1 MSAFP
6 IIHKVIVYLDI
17 THAKFRDDPAIRT
30 VNLLFLL
37 VFQGSKCT
45 NSGFVL
51 CKYAQYIPWEAIY
64 MIILI
69 QLGLF
74 QYSMCYGNKREY
86 VLSVV
91 SHERYVIRVTN
102 SLQPPPHRGAPTPP
116 LTSLPILCLSP
127 SICHRVCK
135 IQRFIYIYYTKLV
148 KMVYIGA
155 TRMIQFPLVALYPHQ
170 LLNITVSFV
179 QSKYDQRFGQFVYI
193 PLLGNAVTRLSPVKA
208 INF

>member
-1 MSAFP
+1 M
-6 IIHKVIVYLDI
+6 
-17 THAKFRDDPAIRT
+17 IRQ
-30 VNLLFLL
+30 LELSIFFLL

-91 SHERYVIRVTN
+91 SHERYVYQSYELTTAPPPPRGTPPATHLSPHTLSQSFDLPP
-102 SLQPPPHRGAPTPP
+102 SLQNTTFYLH
-116 LTSLPILCLSP
+116 ILYKTYKNG
-127 SICHRVCK
+127 I
-135 IQRFIYIYYTKLV
+135 
-148 KMVYIGA
+148 YIGA
-155 TRMIQFPLVALYPHQ
+155 TRMIQFHLVALYPHQ

-179 QSKYDQRFGQFVYI
+179 
-193 PLLGNAVTRLSPVKA
+193 
-208 INF
+208 